1 MLSNRNNGTPK
12 PHKLP
17 HHPTVSLFGV
27 RISKLDMPATV
38 AYLSEAVRTR
48 SPHQVVTVNPIIMM
62 NGLDQPTFMSI
73 LQRAEL
79 IVPDGTGVVW
89 ATRHIGSP
97 VAERVTG
104 FDLVHQLM
112 EVGNQNSWTIFLL
125 GASPETI
132 KEAHH
137 RLAQQYPSVKLI
149 SRDGYFGEA
158 EDAEVINM
166 IQKAN
171 PDILFVGRS
180 TNTQEPWI
188 DRYRT
193 ELNIPVMMGVGGSFD
208 VISGNL
214 RRAPKLFQK
223 LQLEWLFRLIR
234 QPWRYRRMLDLPRF
248 AWKVLRNSKSL
259 RAQETSQETK

>member
-1 MLSNRNNGTPK
+1 MSSNTTNSMNSTTNEP
-12 PHKLP
+12 PAI
-17 HHPTVSLFGV
+17 PTVSLFGIHV
-27 RISKLDMPATV
+27 SKLDMPATV
-38 AYLSEAVRTR
+38 AYLSEAIRTR

-62 NGLDQPTFMSI
+62 NGLDQPAFMSI
-73 LQRAEL
+73 LRRAEL

-89 ATRHIGSP
+89 AARHIGNP

-104 FDLVHQLM
+104 FDLLHQLM
-112 EVGNQNSWTIFLL
+112 EVGNQKSWTIFLL

-132 KEAHH
+132 KEAHQ
-137 RLAQQYPSVKLI
+137 RLAKQYPNIHII

-158 EDAEVINM
+158 QDAEVIAM
-166 IQKAN
+166 IQQVN

-188 DRYRT
+188 DRYRA

-214 RRAPKLFQK
+214 KRAPKLFQK

-248 AWKVLRNSKSL
+248 AWRVLRNSKSL
-259 RAQETSQETK
+259 KAESTK

>member
-1 MLSNRNNGTPK
+1 MLSNTNNITNSNRSHPK
-12 PHKLP
+12 I
-17 HHPTVSLFGV
+17 PTVSLFGV
-27 RISKLDMPATV
+27 HVSKLDMSATV
-38 AYLSEAVRTR
+38 AYLSQAIRTR
-48 SPHQVVTVNPIIMM
+48 TPHQVVTVNPIIMM
-62 NGLDQPTFMSI
+62 NGLDQPAFMSI

-89 ATRHIGSP
+89 AARYIGNP

-104 FDLVHQLM
+104 FDLLHRLL
-112 EVGNQNSWTIFLL
+112 ELGNQQGWKVFLL

-132 KEAHH
+132 REARQ
-137 RLAQQYPSVKLI
+137 RLIQQYPSIQLVGY
-149 SRDGYFGEA
+149 RDGFFGEA
-158 EDAEVINM
+158 QDSEVIAM
-166 IQKAN
+166 IQQAN

-188 DRYRT
+188 DRYRA

-214 RRAPKLFQK
+214 KRAPKLIQK

-234 QPWRYRRMLDLPRF
+234 QPWRYKRMLDLPRF
-248 AWKVLRNSKSL
+248 AWRVLRNRKSM
-259 RAQETSQETK
+259 RG

>member
-1 MLSNRNNGTPK
+1 MPDN
-12 PHKLP
+12 KLP
-17 HHPTVSLFGV
+17 TIPTVSLFGV
-27 RISKLDMPATV
+27 DVSKMDMSTTV
-38 AYLSEAVRTR
+38 AYLSDVIQTRT
-48 SPHQVVTVNPIIMM
+48 PHQVITVNPIIMM
-62 NGLDQPTFMSI
+62 NGLDQPAFMSI
-73 LQRAEL
+73 LKRADL

-89 ATRHIGSP
+89 AAQHMGNP

-112 EVGNQNSWTIFLL
+112 EVGSQRGWKVFLL

-132 KEAHH
+132 QQAHQ
-137 RLAQQYPSVKLI
+137 RLAQQYPSIQLVGY
-149 SRDGYFGEA
+149 RDGFFGEA
-158 EDAEVINM
+158 EDAEVIAM
-166 IQKAN
+166 IRAAN

-188 DRYRT
+188 DRYRA

-214 RRAPKLFQK
+214 KRAPQIFQK

-234 QPWRYRRMLDLPRF
+234 QPWRYKRMLDLPRF
-248 AWKVLRNSKSL
+248 AWRVLRNSKSMK
-259 RAQETSQETK
+259 E

>member
-1 MLSNRNNGTPK
+1 MPSNTTNSTNASTLAK
-12 PHKLP
+12 I
-17 HHPTVSLFGV
+17 PTVSLFGV
-27 RISKLDMPATV
+27 RVSKLDMSATV
-38 AYLSEAVRTR
+38 EYLSQAIRTR
-48 SPHQVVTVNPIIMM
+48 TPHQVVTVNPIIMM
-62 NGLDQPTFMSI
+62 NGLDQPAFMSI

-89 ATRHIGSP
+89 AARHIGNP

-104 FDLVHQLM
+104 FDLLHQLM
-112 EVGNQNSWTIFLL
+112 EVGNQHGWKVFLL

-132 KEAHH
+132 REAYQ
-137 RLAQQYPSVKLI
+137 RLARQYPSIQLVGC
-149 SRDGYFGEA
+149 RDGFFGEA
-158 EDAEVINM
+158 QDAEVIAM
-166 IQKAN
+166 IQQAS

-188 DRYRT
+188 DHYRT

-214 RRAPKLFQK
+214 KRAPKLFQN

-234 QPWRYRRMLDLPRF
+234 QPWRYKRMLDLPRF
-248 AWKVLRNSKSL
+248 AWRVLRNSKSM
-259 RAQETSQETK
+259 RG